1 MALTLLATNNA
12 ESTLASAIS
21 ATDTSLIVN
30 AGTGAEFPDAVDGES
45 YFKLTI
51 TDAATGSQVEIVNV
65 TAKAGDI
72 FTIERA
78 QEGTL
83 ARAWAANDMVANMM
97 TADTLNIIAQ
107 YSQQAAASAELAGEY
122 AGDASDY
129 ARNKFTFFKTASDP
143 DGTIAGLAATTDG
156 QSFWVAQGPDALS
169 AAWQYQNKAGVAVL
183 QAKQPGTAAVTGTIR
198 EFPTLAAAQADA
210 DAGNILDGAK
220 CWVTNSADAT
230 LADEYINNGGTL
242 EATGRK
248 MASKGYI
255 DQKNTVLAEGIDSLN
270 ETRLELTRNLADTY
284 VDNRNDKT
292 ELIISADSAG
302 RKILKIDLESKRL
315 KVFGNDTPYQEEV
328 DESRDAGSE
337 TWRYDG
343 SDADRIILL
352 ADSAGR
358 IIRYLKISEKVEY
371 LFGKRVGSQSYTPPK
386 SWPEF
391 IDHRSYG
398 QSLSVSYSPGGAS
411 GPSIPTTFSN
421 GKMFNG
427 GIAIYNHNLTSFA
440 DIPTTPGQQYY
451 DLSYLHQ
458 LQLNGLE
465 SYHINLAAA
474 SGVPGYS
481 MAQLEPGTEPYNQ
494 LMSSIDKAA
503 ELAQNSGYQYGMPT
517 LTFFQGEQDAYLGSS
532 YAYYRSKMVLIQSS
546 VNDKVKSVSR
556 VISDMPMII
565 YQMASHGRYEGQD
578 KPSSDIPRS
587 QLDEAIENPL
597 IQLCTPMYIF
607 PYVDGVH
614 LTNHGYR
621 WLGLFR
627 EKVVRYWME
636 NGKPWKPL
644 YPIDIYKAGSN
655 TVVAVFHVPVGS
667 LQFRTDIVPEHPSG
681 AKGFELWQADGA
693 GNLASLA
700 ISSVQIM
707 GKDKVK
713 ITSPTAF
720 SGAIYLAYGWTPINR
735 GDSDGAGRYPS
746 WNAGVN
752 SGICGNLC
760 DSDIAVTDLL
770 DTAGVPYQLKNY
782 CCIFFKEAI

>member
-1 MALTLLATNNA
+1 MAELNPPLGTTTPEIFLDNVKRADEL
-12 ESTLASAIS
+12 
-21 ATDTSLIVN
+21 VN
-30 AGTGAEFPDAVDGES
+30 GPAGTVNDRGGEPLDTWRQMMA
-45 YFKLTI
+45 KN
-51 TDAATGSQVEIVNV
+51 DEIRQNIIPLS
-65 TAKAGDI
+65 KQYM
-72 FTIERA
+72 TIE
-78 QEGTL
+78 
-83 ARAWAANDMVANMM
+83 
-97 TADTLNIIAQ
+97 
-107 YSQQAAASAELAGEY
+107 
-122 AGDASDY
+122 
-129 ARNKFTFFKTASDP
+129 
-143 DGTIAGLAATTDG
+143 
-156 QSFWVAQGPDALS
+156 
-169 AAWQYQNKAGVAVL
+169 
-183 QAKQPGTAAVTGTIR
+183 
-198 EFPTLAAAQADA
+198 AAQADIA
-210 DAGNILDGAK
+210 NIPEGSTTYVRSPDG
-220 CWVTNSADAT
+220 SS

-248 MASKGYI
+248 MPSQVYL
-255 DQKNTVLAEGIDSLN
+255 DQKNALLQENLDSLN
-270 ETRLELTRNLADTY
+270 ATRLELMRNLINTY
-284 VDNRNDKT
+284 VDNRGDKT
-292 ELIISADSAG
+292 EVVLVSDSAG
-302 RKILKIDLESKRL
+302 RKLFKLNLEGKKL
-315 KVFGNDTPYQEEV
+315 NVFGNDIPYQGEV
-328 DESRDAGSE
+328 DESRAAGAE
-337 TWRYDG
+337 TWRYNA
-343 SDADRIILL
+343 SDADKIILL

-358 IIRYLKISEKVEY
+358 IIRYLKLSEQTEY
-371 LFGKRVGSQSYTPPK
+371 LFGKRVGSQSYTAPK

-391 IDHRSYG
+391 IDHRSFG

-411 GPSIPTTFSN
+411 GPAIPTTFSN

-503 ELAQNSGYQYGMPT
+503 ELAQNSGYQYGLPA

-532 YAYYRSKMVLIQSS
+532 YAYYRNKMVLMQSS
-546 VNDKVKSVSR
+546 VNEKVKTVSR
-556 VISDMPMII
+556 VNSDTPMII

-578 KPSSDIPRS
+578 NQSSDIPMA
-587 QLDEAIENPL
+587 QLDEATENPL

-627 EKVVRYWME
+627 EKAVRYWME

-644 YPIDIYKAGSN
+644 YPIDIFKVGN
-655 TVVAVFHVPVGS
+655 QTVVAQFNVPVGS

-681 AKGFELWQADGA
+681 AKGFELWQDDGA
-693 GNLASLA
+693 GNISTLA
-700 ISSVQIM
+700 ISSVQIL

-713 ITSPTAF
+713 IVSSSAF
-720 SGAIYLAYGWTPINR
+720 SGAVYLAYGWTPLNR
-735 GDSDGAGRYPS
+735 GASDGAGRYPS
-746 WNAGVN
+746 WNAGVA
-752 SGICGNLC
+752 SGVCGNLC
-760 DSDIAVTDLL
+760 DSDDSVTDLL
-770 DTAGVPYQLKNY
+770 DAAGTPYQLKNY